1 MPTIARALTL
11 LVLAAF
17 AASPL
22 QAQKKARRDPTKI
35 PQEELAEYGDANMYE
50 VIPRARPDFLHPLN
64 LSPGD
69 RMVTGVQGV
78 LIYVESQQ
86 LGDETALRY
95 YRASDIKEVRYYK
108 PTDAASPHLSGG
120 AYVIQLIRK
129 DLSTKP

>member
-1 MPTIARALTL
+1 MGQKSLGARRGFFSRGPSCMMNQEECATMPTIARALTL

-50 VIPRARPDFLHPLN
+50 VIPRARPDFLHPLS

-69 RMVTGVQGV
+69 RVVTGVLGV

-95 YRASDIKEVRYYK
+95 YRASDIKE
-108 PTDAASPHLSGG
+108 
-120 AYVIQLIRK
+120 
-129 DLSTKP
+129 